1 MPHEAHH
8 PSPLTKSGPS
18 YSLKRAKG
26 AEIVNREHTMR
37 ESSTITL
44 LLLTALALSCAIP
57 GWAGEKPAH
66 KPGGRTEIG
75 GTPWKP
81 QSDQSGKV
89 VYGTD
94 DRRDVFEETDANRRA
109 LADSTCALVDASNL
123 TEAEDGTYTL
133 QTYDYDYYG
142 FEPCEGE
149 PFASQPVAAYCTAFV
164 VGPDLIAT
172 AGHCFSESDL
182 AYARFVFG
190 FRMTDSETPRTT
202 FDADEVYTGVEVVA
216 RQLEGDFDYALI
228 RVDRPIVAPGARILR
243 LRGAGTIPEGTRVGV
258 IGHPAGLPTKIAFG
272 DTSVVRDSDEAGYFV
287 TNLDTYGGNSGSP
300 VFNADTGLVEG
311 ILVRGEEDFELDGA
325 CFRSRV
331 LEDEAGFGEDVSK
344 AATFARFAQAGRGT
358 LSLNRA
364 AYQCT
369 DTVALSLFDD
379 DLREEESAQATI
391 YTSGGDVETFDLTA
405 SGAPGTFGA
414 TIPLASG
421 EPVEGDGALQALE
434 GDSLIASYRDVNTG
448 GGAPGDSVVTAR
460 VDCTVPTIS
469 DVAVAYVGGR
479 RARIS
484 FTTSEATTGTVYA
497 GLDCAALDL
506 SASGDVT
513 TDHLIEVQGLSPL
526 TEYRF
531 RVAAEDPAG
540 NSVTDDNGGNCFTFT
555 TTDFRDYLTQGLF
568 DGLSDLTGMSVTF
581 TPDGS
586 ASGYEACM
594 APADGFFTSPF
605 CGEAIFPGD
614 DENAEYNLA
623 AGRKVTFFGEEYG
636 SFFVN
641 GNGYVTFGSEDFSYD
656 PIFETHFALPRIS
669 GFFTDLYSPA
679 GGLISVAELDDRV
692 AISYYNVLDYYGDLQ
707 SFQIEIFDDG
717 AIRLT
722 WVMLTY
728 PYGIVGLSD
737 GSGLDPEFEPSV
749 FESAP
754 ECVDLPYEDVVCE
767 VDLDNDTC
775 DTALPVALGEVLSGA
790 THAAMGSSEVP
801 GCEYCYSPDVWYTF
815 TPPTSDTYSVS
826 LCGST
831 FDTIVE
837 IFSGDCGGL
846 EFLEGND
853 DGNCDY
859 ASTAVAALNAGET
872 YWIRISGYGAT
883 TGAYELE
890 VTQGVKA
897 SFGCYV
903 DDGSPRNSW
912 TEILIA
918 CGLGTLLAWRTR
930 ERRTTEV

>member
-1 MPHEAHH
+1 MRKD
-8 PSPLTKSGPS
+8 SIVVIR
-18 YSLKRAKG
+18 SLA
-26 AEIVNREHTMR
+26 
-37 ESSTITL
+37 
-44 LLLTALALSCAIP
+44 ALALLCALP
-57 GWAGEKPAH
+57 GWSDEKPTH

-81 QSDQSGKV
+81 QSDPSGKV

-94 DRRDVFEETDANRRA
+94 DRRDVFEETDGNRRA
-109 LADSTCALVDASNL
+109 WADSTCALVDSSNL
-123 TEAEDGTYTL
+123 TEADDGTYTL
-133 QTYDYDYYG
+133 QTYDYEYYG
-142 FEPCEGE
+142 FEPCETE
-149 PFASQPVAAYCTAFV
+149 PFASQPVAAYCTAFM

-190 FRMTDSETPRTT
+190 FRMTDGETPRTT

-216 RQLEGDFDYALI
+216 RQLEGDFDYAVI

-272 DTSVVRDSDEAGYFV
+272 DTTVVRDSSEAGYFV

-311 ILVRGEEDFELDGA
+311 ILVRGEEDFELDGD

-331 LEDEAGFGEDVSK
+331 LDDEAGFGEDVSK

-358 LSLNRA
+358 LSLDQA
-364 AYQCT
+364 AYQCS
-369 DTVALSLFDD
+369 DTVALTLFDD
-379 DLREEESAQATI
+379 DLREEDSAQATL
-391 YTSGGDVETFDLTA
+391 YTSGGDVETFDLAA
-405 SGAPGTFGA
+405 SGAPGNFST
-414 TIPLASG
+414 TIPLAAG
-421 EPVEGDGALQALE
+421 EPAEGDGTLQVLE
-434 GDSLIASYRDVNTG
+434 GDSLIASYRDTNAG
-448 GGAPGDSVVTAR
+448 NGAPGDSVVTAR

-479 RARIS
+479 RVRIS
-484 FTTSEATTGTVYA
+484 FTTSEAATGTVDA
-497 GLDCAALDL
+497 GLDCTALDL

-513 TDHLIEVQGLSPL
+513 TDHVIEVQGLSPL

-531 RVAAEDPAG
+531 RVAVEDPAG
-540 NSVTDDNGGNCFTFT
+540 NGTVDDNGGACFTFT

-586 ASGYEACM
+586 ASGYEACV
-594 APADGFFTSPF
+594 APADGFSTSPF
-605 CGEAIFPGD
+605 CGEALFPGD

-623 AGRKVTFFGEEYG
+623 AGRKVTFFGQEYD

-737 GSGLDPEFEPSV
+737 GSGTPPEFEPSV

-754 ECVDLPYEDVVCE
+754 ECVDSPYEDVVCE

-801 GCEYCYSPDVWYTF
+801 GCEHCYDPDVWYTF
-815 TPPTSDTYSVS
+815 TPLVTGSYTVS

-846 EFLEGND
+846 DFVEGND
-853 DGNCDY
+853 DGNCEY

-890 VTQGVKA
+890 VTQGTKA
-897 SFGCYV
+897 STGCNA
-903 DDGSPRNSW
+903 GSGATGNPW

-918 CGLGTLLAWRTR
+918 CGLVAVLAWRTR
-930 ERRTTEV
+930 ERRA

>member
-1 MPHEAHH
+1 
-8 PSPLTKSGPS
+8 
-18 YSLKRAKG
+18 
-26 AEIVNREHTMR
+26 MR
-37 ESSTITL
+37 NSSTITL
-44 LLLTALALSCAIP
+44 LLLGALALFCAIP

-81 QSDQSGKV
+81 QADQPGKV

-94 DRRDVFEETDANRRA
+94 DRRDVFEETDADRRA

-123 TEAEDGTYTL
+123 TEAEDGTFAL

-172 AGHCFSESDL
+172 AGHCYSDSDL
-182 AYARFVFG
+182 PYARFVFG
-190 FRMTDSETPRTT
+190 FRMIDGETPRTT

-216 RQLEGDFDYALI
+216 RQLEGDFDYAVI

-272 DTSVVRDSDEAGYFV
+272 DNSVVRASDEVGYFV
-287 TNLDTYGGNSGSP
+287 TNLDTFGGNSGSP

-311 ILVRGEEDFELDGA
+311 ILVRGEEDFELDGD

-331 LEDEAGFGEDVSK
+331 LEDDAGFGEDVSK

-358 LSLNRA
+358 LSLDQA
-364 AYQCT
+364 AYQCA

-379 DLREEESAQATI
+379 DLREVESAQATI

-405 SGAPGTFGA
+405 SGAPGNFGA
-414 TIPLASG
+414 TIALAAG
-421 EPVEGDGALQALE
+421 GPVEGDGTLQALE
-434 GDSLIASYRDVNTG
+434 DESIIASYRDADTG
-448 GGAPGDSVVTAR
+448 GGTPGDAVVTAR
-460 VDCTVPTIS
+460 VDCTNPTIS
-469 DVAVAYVGGR
+469 NVAVTYAGGR

-484 FTTSEATTGTVYA
+484 FTTSEAATGTVYA
-497 GLDCAALDL
+497 GLDCAVLDL

-513 TDHLIEVQGLSPL
+513 TDHVIEVQGLSPL

-540 NSVTDDNGGNCFTFT
+540 NSAADDNGGNCFTFT
-555 TTDFRDYLTQGLF
+555 TTDYRDYLTQGLF

-605 CGEAIFPGD
+605 CGEAVFPGD

-623 AGRKVTFFGEEYG
+623 AGRKVTLFGQEYG

-656 PIFETHFALPRIS
+656 PIYETHFALPRIS
-669 GFFTDLYSPA
+669 GYFTDLYSPA

-692 AISYYNVLDYYGDLQ
+692 AISYFNVLDYYGDLQ

-737 GSGLDPEFEPSV
+737 GSGMDPEFEPST

-754 ECVDLPYEDVVCE
+754 ECVDSPYENIVCE
-767 VDLDNDTC
+767 VDVDNDAC
-775 DTALPVALGEVLSGA
+775 DTALPIAVGQVQTGA

-801 GCEYCYSPDVWYTF
+801 GCEYCYGPDVWYTF

-837 IFSGDCGGL
+837 IFGGDCGGL
-846 EFLEGND
+846 EFVEGND
-853 DGNCDY
+853 DGYCDY
-859 ASTAVAALNAGET
+859 ASTAVASLNAGET

-890 VTQGVKA
+890 VTRGAKA

-903 DDGSPRNSW
+903 DGGTPRNPW

-918 CGLGTLLAWRTR
+918 CGLVTLLAWRTR
-930 ERRTTEV
+930 ERRA